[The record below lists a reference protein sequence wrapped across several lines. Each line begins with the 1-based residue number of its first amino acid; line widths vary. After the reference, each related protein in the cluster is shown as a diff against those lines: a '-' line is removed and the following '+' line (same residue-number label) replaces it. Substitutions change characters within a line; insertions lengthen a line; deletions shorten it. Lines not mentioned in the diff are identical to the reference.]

1 MTEEEIQ
8 RLREENAELKAALA
22 QKEQRIQELEE
33 LLRGALLRIEEWEK
47 RLVKDS
53 HNSSLP
59 PSRDHGTRKPLGQR
73 PKSQKPSGGQPG
85 HRGHAL
91 QAVEQP
97 DEVIVHRPE
106 RCQHCQH
113 ELGEQAGQVVER
125 RQVHDVPTVRLRVQE
140 HQVETVSC
148 PHCQQ
153 QTRGSFPVG
162 VNAPV
167 QYGPGV
173 RGLAVYLSQYQLLPL
188 QRTGELLEDL
198 LEAPVSQGAVREWVE
213 DAARKLSPTM
223 EHISELLL
231 RAPVMH
237 VDETS
242 VHVQGKVQWIHEH
255 GTRHLTLYR
264 WHGKR
269 GAEGIEAVSLVPRYQ
284 GRMMHDRWTS
294 YDRYSCTHSLCGAHL
309 IRDTIFVAEQEKQPW
324 AVRMVEHL
332 RHMDHVS
339 NQWREQ
345 GARQLPASVRQALL
359 AEYFEILRIGYA
371 AHANQPLPPPP
382 KRGGHQKQNPS
393 LNLLD
398 AFLKRAEQVLGFLD
412 DLSIPFTNNLAERDL
427 RMIKVQQKI
436 SGTFRSP
443 EGVST
448 FCTIRSYLST
458 MHKQGRPLLAALR
471 AVFAGS
477 PFSIASQAGT

>member
-8 RLREENAELKAALA
+8 HLLRENAELKD
-22 QKEQRIQELEE
+22 QWKQQQQRIQELEG
-33 LLRGALLRIEEWEK
+33 LLMGALLRIEELEK
-47 RLVKDS
+47 RLAKDS

-73 PKSQKPSGGQPG
+73 PKSQKPSGGQAG
-85 HRGHAL
+85 HPGHAL
-91 QAVEQP
+91 QAAEKP

-106 RCQHCQH
+106 RCQHCQQ
-113 ELGEQAGQVVER
+113 ELAVQAGQVVER
-125 RQVHDVPTVRLRVQE
+125 RQVHDLPPVRLWVQE
-140 HQVETVSC
+140 HQVQTVSC

-162 VNAPV
+162 VHAPV
-167 QYGPGV
+167 QYGSGV

-188 QRTGELLEDL
+188 QRTGELLADL
-198 LEAPVSQGAVREWVE
+198 LQAPVSQGAVREWVQ
-213 DAARKLSPTM
+213 DASRTLSPTM
-223 EHISELLL
+223 EQIGEVLL
-231 RAPVMH
+231 RSRVLH

-242 VHVQGKVQWIHEH
+242 IHVNGKVHWVHEH
-255 GTRHLTLYR
+255 GTSHLTLYR

-294 YDRYSCTHSLCGAHL
+294 YDRYCCTHSLCGAHL
-309 IRDTIFVAEQEKQPW
+309 IRDAIFVAEQEKQPW
-324 AVRMVEHL
+324 AQAMVEHL
-332 RHMDHVS
+332 RHMVQQT
-339 NQWREQ
+339 NRWREQ
-345 GARQLPASVRQALL
+345 GASQLPTAVRQGLL
-359 AEYFEILRIGYA
+359 AHYFAILACGYA
-371 AHANQPLPPPP
+371 AHAPQAPPP
-382 KRGGHQKQNPS
+382 KKAGRKKQNPS

-398 AFLKRAEQVLGFLD
+398 TFLHRAEQVLGFLD
-412 DLSIPFTNNLAERDL
+412 DLTVPFTNNLAERDL

-443 EGVST
+443 EGASA
-448 FCTIRSYLST
+448 FCAIRSYLST
-458 MHKQGRPLLAALR
+458 MRKQGRPLLEALR

-477 PFSIASQAGT
+477 PFPIAWEPGT